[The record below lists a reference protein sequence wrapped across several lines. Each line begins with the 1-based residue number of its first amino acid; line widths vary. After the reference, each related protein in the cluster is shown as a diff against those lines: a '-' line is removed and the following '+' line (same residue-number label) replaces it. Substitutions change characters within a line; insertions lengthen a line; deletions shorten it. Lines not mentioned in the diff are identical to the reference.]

1 MLYGWDNLLKN
12 IKVTVN
18 LPEKNVSQL
27 QVWSHGPLDGHNQV
41 ERSKGRVVIT
51 VPELLEDQMFETRM
65 LFPTTVTSA
74 NPNVIN
80 KNMKQKVRDE
90 EKQLAIQANQDRQKR
105 NGIYWS
111 LMVFGVLVILVIY
124 LYKFITLHKNPA
136 NKHLI
141 PTPLYHSFDAPEFLP
156 SFSKV
161 ILNRLHDADTPS
173 LTADLMDEVGHRRMR
188 LDKVGTTYEI
198 TALVPPTNEFFKY
211 LINDIGDGKKVTLRE
226 IRNEAK
232 DFDGKE
238 RVSRKFDEWSKNA
251 SKNRKQYIDVHNQD
265 IVKGFSLAAI
275 TTDIIAFIMFII
287 TLLFGRALLWPAIIL
302 SALALVVWG
311 IYWFMSKRATPYTDK
326 GEVAVNQIRAFKR
339 MLEDI
344 DDIKLAEVGDIVLWE
359 QFIPYAVA
367 FGISD
372 KVIKALRVNFT
383 PEQLEHSIVMVNYIG
398 FSSAFGAAS
407 GGFQSAFIGAI
418 GAGGSANISGASG
431 GFSGGSSGGFGGGS
445 GGAF

>member
-1 MLYGWDNLLKN
+1 MKKIWGVLLAILGIVLMLNVTSTNVSASSKYQIQKYNIEANVKKNGDVELTQRLNYQFDGDFHGVFYNQSLKGLKGVTQPKVFVDTGFQKIPVRQSNSGAENTFKLTKTKKNLGLKIYHETETGKLTYIYQYTLKGLVTNYNDTAVLNWRVLYGWDNLLKN

-156 SFSKV
+156 SFS
-161 ILNRLHDADTPS
+161 RL
-173 LTADLMDEVGHRRMR
+173 
-188 LDKVGTTYEI
+188 
-198 TALVPPTNEFFKY
+198 F
-211 LINDIGDGKKVTLRE
+211 
-226 IRNEAK
+226 
-232 DFDGKE
+232 
-238 RVSRKFDEWSKNA
+238 
-251 SKNRKQYIDVHNQD
+251 
-265 IVKGFSLAAI
+265 
-275 TTDIIAFIMFII
+275 
-287 TLLFGRALLWPAIIL
+287 
-302 SALALVVWG
+302 
-311 IYWFMSKRATPYTDK
+311 
-326 GEVAVNQIRAFKR
+326 
-339 MLEDI
+339 
-344 DDIKLAEVGDIVLWE
+344 
-359 QFIPYAVA
+359 
-367 FGISD
+367 
-372 KVIKALRVNFT
+372 
-383 PEQLEHSIVMVNYIG
+383 
-398 FSSAFGAAS
+398 
-407 GGFQSAFIGAI
+407 
-418 GAGGSANISGASG
+418 
-431 GFSGGSSGGFGGGS
+431 
-445 GGAF
+445 